1 MSSTF
6 FGLNI
11 AYSGLLNS
19 NAALNTTANNISNV
33 QTEGY
38 SRQQVV
44 SQAAEAIR
52 TFATYGCAG
61 AGVETLAI
69 ERVRDEFYDTKYW
82 NNSANVGEFD
92 MKAYYMKE
100 LEGYFY
106 DSGDAAGFTKVFDQF
121 AITGLEELL
130 KNPSDASLKS
140 QYVGYA
146 GQLTDYFNGVYG
158 NLQEMQKDINS
169 EIKLQVDQINSIAS
183 SIASLNKQINT
194 IELAGQTANELRDQR
209 TKLLDEL
216 SQIVDIQTIETP
228 VTDSN
233 NPDRETGANRFI
245 VKVAGGQLLVDDSEY
260 NTLEVVARANS
271 EKVNQTDIDGLY
283 DVYWVPSSMYNSY
296 KADVTNNPALAN
308 DEKISWNDYVKIH
321 GTEFNLFN
329 AAMGGKLKG
338 LIQLRDGNNGE
349 GFSGIVREGSAIVDG
364 YTDANGKT
372 HDVVTVDV
380 TADWLTD
387 LNKSNLSDQ
396 GGIINLGNKE
406 FKYDSWSF
414 TYDEAKDSYSY
425 TFILSEIGNGNSS
438 HITNDREGKV
448 ASVGADVDYQ
458 GIPYYMNQMN
468 EWVRNFAAAYNDIL
482 KKGDGG
488 AKNTTLFTGENI
500 TYNAAA
506 GENSQFLFDTEFGKY
521 AVDADGNPTGYTVDV
536 NDDSYYRLTAG
547 NFSIVTAISNDPSL
561 MANKYKVED
570 GVESNDLLQDLL
582 QTAVNREYLSFR
594 GSSASEFL
602 QSVLSDVAL
611 NAASAETFQS
621 SYTNINDSI
630 NTKRM
635 SISSVD
641 EDEEALN
648 LVKYQNA
655 YNLAAKMIQTFSE
668 IYNKLINE
676 TGV

>member
-44 SQAAEAIR
+44 AQAAVPIR

-69 ERVRDEFYDTKYW
+69 ERIRDEFYDSKFW
-82 NNSANVGEFD
+82 INSSNVGEYD
-92 MKAYYMKE
+92 MKSYYMKE

-106 DSGDAAGFTKVFDQF
+106 ESGDNAGFSKVFDQF

-140 QYVGYA
+140 QFVGYA
-146 GQLTDYFNGVYG
+146 GQLTDYFNGLYG
-158 NLQEMQKDINS
+158 NLQKMQKDINS
-169 EIKLQVDQINSIAS
+169 EIKLQIDQINSIAS

-194 IELAGQTANELRDQR
+194 IELAGQKANELRDQR

-216 SQIVDIQTIETP
+216 SQIVDVKTIETP
-228 VTDSN
+228 ITDTN
-233 NPDRETGANRFI
+233 DPTRETGANRFI
-245 VKVAGGQLLVDDSEY
+245 VKIAGGQLLVDDSEY
-260 NTLEVVARANS
+260 NTLEVVARSNN

-283 DVYWVPSSMYNSY
+283 DIYWVPSSMYNSY
-296 KADVTNNPALAN
+296 KADVTNNPDLAN
-308 DEKISWNDYVKIH
+308 DEKIPWNEYVKVH
-321 GTEFNLFN
+321 GQEFNLYN

-338 LIQLRDGNNGE
+338 LIELRDGNNGE
-349 GFSGIVREGSAIVDG
+349 GFEGLVADGGTVIDG
-364 YTDANGKT
+364 YTDANGVK
-372 HDVVTVDV
+372 HDTVTVDV
-380 TADWLTD
+380 TSDWLTD

-406 FKYDSWSF
+406 YKYDSWSF
-414 TYDEAKDSYSY
+414 TYDKDADKYSY
-425 TFILSEIGNGNSS
+425 EFILSSIGNGNSS
-438 HITNDREGKV
+438 HVTNDREGKV
-448 ASVGADVDYQ
+448 ASIGANVDYQ

-468 EWVRNFAAAYNDIL
+468 EWVRNFSAAYNDVL

-488 AKNTTLFTGENI
+488 KTNTTLFTGENV
-500 TYNAAA
+500 TYNEAA
-506 GENSQFLFDTEFGKY
+506 GENSQFLFTTEFGKY
-521 AVDADGNPTGYTVDV
+521 AVDADGNPDSYTVDV
-536 NDDSYYRLTAG
+536 ADDSFYRLTAG

-582 QTAVNREYLSFR
+582 QIATNREYLSFR
-594 GSSASEFL
+594 GSSSSEFL

-611 NAASAETFQS
+611 NAASADTFKS
-621 SYTNINDSI
+621 SYSNINDSI

-635 SISSVD
+635 SISGVD

-668 IYNKLINE
+668 IYDRLILE

>member
-448 ASVGADVDYQ
+448 ASVGDDVDYQ

-561 MANKYKVED
+561 MANKYKIED

>member
-414 TYDEAKDSYSY
+414 TYDDASDSYSY

>member
-169 EIKLQVDQINSIAS
+169 EIKLQVDQINSVAS

-414 TYDEAKDSYSY
+414 TYDETKDSYSY

>member
-169 EIKLQVDQINSIAS
+169 EIKLQVDQINSVAS

-448 ASVGADVDYQ
+448 ASVGDDVDYQ

>member
-169 EIKLQVDQINSIAS
+169 EIKLQVDQINSVAS

-521 AVDADGNPTGYTVDV
+521 AVDADGNPIGYTVDV